1 MSVVLAWADGT
12 HVVMAGDRQVTG
24 EDNDRCWV
32 TEKINRLRVKTGKAS
47 EVEMLIGTAGS
58 LVATSIARHGLTPP
72 AAPTPRKAREPVQ
85 WWVDLDLERWAW
97 QLGVELDRLMRE
109 HNAVT
114 RDSEGNESTDYD
126 AVIGFRGHVF
136 EIGNGS
142 VVSGRP
148 IACGRI
154 AGAGTGARYGLGAA
168 MALISEGHD
177 PVDALKRAAAITCDY
192 DPLCGGGID
201 LQELSS

>member
-1 MSVVLAWADGT
+1 MSVVLAWADGS
-12 HVVMAGDRQVTG
+12 HVVMAGDRQATG
-24 EDNDRCWV
+24 EDNDRSWQV
-32 TEKINRLRVKTGKAS
+32 EKVNRLKVGRDR
-47 EVEMLIGTAGS
+47 EMLIGTAGS
-58 LVATSIARHGLTPP
+58 LVATSIARHGLEPP
-72 AAPTPRKAREPVQ
+72 AAPSPRKAVEPVQ

-97 QLGVELDRLMRE
+97 QLGIQLDRLMRE

-114 RDSEGNESTDYD
+114 RDSDGNDSTDYD

-136 EIGNGS
+136 EIGNAT

-148 IACGRI
+148 IAGGRI
-154 AGAGTGARYGLGAA
+154 AGAGNGAHFGLGAA
-168 MALISEGHD
+168 TALISEGHD
-177 PVDALKRAAAITCDY
+177 PGTALKRAVEIACIY